1 MNGNEIRLAV
11 KFIILALLL
20 ISVAFSTVSTVS
32 FATSN
37 SQLITQIRELYL
49 QLEKISESGVNVNP
63 QIQELNE
70 ALQLLQNGSNPM
82 EAETLIQQ
90 VNSSI
95 PQLESEASTLYLE
108 HQIVKY
114 STISTLIVLGFLTYY
129 FGPRFLWKAWIKMR
143 SRWVVK

>member
-1 MNGNEIRLAV
+1 MRNEIRLSV

-20 ISVAFSTVSTVS
+20 IFAAFSTVS

-37 SQLITQIRELYL
+37 SQLITQIQELYL
-49 QLEKISESGVNVNP
+49 KLEKISESGVNVNP

-70 ALQLLQNGSNPM
+70 ALQLLQNDSNPK
-82 EAETLIQQ
+82 EAEMLIQQ

-95 PQLESEASTLYLE
+95 PQLESEASTLCLE

-114 STISTLIVLGFLTYY
+114 STIAALIVLGFLTYY

>member
-1 MNGNEIRLAV
+1 M
-11 KFIILALLL
+11 KFIILTLLL
-20 ISVAFSTVSTVS
+20 ISAAFSTVS

-37 SQLITQIRELYL
+37 SQLITQIQELYL

-70 ALQLLQNGSNPM
+70 ALQLLQNCSNPK
-82 EAETLIQQ
+82 EAEKLIQQ

-95 PQLESEASTLYLE
+95 PQLESEANTLCLE

-114 STISTLIVLGFLTYY
+114 STITALIILGFLTYY

>member
-1 MNGNEIRLAV
+1 MRNEIRLTV
-11 KFIILALLL
+11 KFMILALLL
-20 ISVAFSTVSTVS
+20 ISAAFSKVS
-32 FATSN
+32 FTTSN
-37 SQLITQIRELYL
+37 SQLITQIQELYL

-63 QIQELNE
+63 QVQELNE
-70 ALQLLQNGSNPM
+70 ALQLLQNGSNPN
-82 EAETLIQQ
+82 EAEKLIQQ

-95 PQLESEASTLYLE
+95 PQLESEASTLSLE

-114 STISTLIVLGFLTYY
+114 STIAALIVLGFLTYY

>member
-1 MNGNEIRLAV
+1 MNGSEIKLAV
-11 KFIILALLL
+11 KFVILALLL
-20 ISVAFSTVSTVS
+20 ISAAFSTVSL
-32 FATSN
+32 ATSD

-49 QLEKISESGVNVNP
+49 QLAKISEYGVNVNP

-70 ALQLLQNGSNPM
+70 ALQLLQNGSNPK
-82 EAETLIQQ
+82 EAEMLIQQ

-114 STISTLIVLGFLTYY
+114 STISALIVLGFLTYY

>member
-1 MNGNEIRLAV
+1 V
-11 KFIILALLL
+11 KFLILTLLL
-20 ISVAFSTVSTVS
+20 ISAAFSTLS

-37 SQLITQIRELYL
+37 SQLITQIQELYL
-49 QLEKISESGVNVNP
+49 QLEKISESGVNVSP

-70 ALQLLQNGSNPM
+70 ALQLLQNGSNPK
-82 EAETLIQQ
+82 EAEMLIQQ

-95 PQLESEASTLYLE
+95 PQLESEASTLSLE

-114 STISTLIVLGFLTYY
+114 STITALIVLGFLTYY
-129 FGPRFLWKAWIKMR
+129 FGPRLLWKAWIKMR

>member
-1 MNGNEIRLAV
+1 MR
-11 KFIILALLL
+11 FIILALLL
-20 ISVAFSTVSTVS
+20 ISAAFSTVS
-32 FATSN
+32 FAASN
-37 SQLITQIRELYL
+37 SHLITQIQELYL

-70 ALQLLQNGSNPM
+70 ALQLLQNCSNPK
-82 EAETLIQQ
+82 EAENLIQQ

-95 PQLESEASTLYLE
+95 PQLKSEASTLCLE

-114 STISTLIVLGFLTYY
+114 STITALIVLGFLTYY

>member
-1 MNGNEIRLAV
+1 MNGNEIILAV
-11 KFIILALLL
+11 KFTVLALLL
-20 ISVAFSTVSTVS
+20 ISAAFSTVSL
-32 FATSN
+32 ATSD

-82 EAETLIQQ
+82 EAEMLIQQ

-95 PQLESEASTLYLE
+95 PQLKSEASTLYLE

-114 STISTLIVLGFLTYY
+114 STISALIVLGFLTYY

>member
-1 MNGNEIRLAV
+1 MNGNEIKLAV
-11 KFIILALLL
+11 KFTILALIL
-20 ISVAFSTVSTVS
+20 ISAAFSTVS
-32 FATSN
+32 FATSS
-37 SQLITQIRELYL
+37 SQLIAQIRELYL
-49 QLEKISESGVNVNP
+49 QLAKISEYGVNVNP

-70 ALQLLQNGSNPM
+70 ALQLLQNGSNTM
-82 EAETLIQQ
+82 EAETLIQR

-114 STISTLIVLGFLTYY
+114 STISALIVLGFLTYY

>member
-1 MNGNEIRLAV
+1 MNGNEMKLAV

-70 ALQLLQNGSNPM
+70 ALQLLQNGSNPRK
-82 EAETLIQQ
+82 
-90 VNSSI
+90 
-95 PQLESEASTLYLE
+95 P
-108 HQIVKY
+108 K
-114 STISTLIVLGFLTYY
+114 
-129 FGPRFLWKAWIKMR
+129 R
-143 SRWVVK
+143 

>member
-1 MNGNEIRLAV
+1 MNGVEMKLAV
-11 KFIILALLL
+11 KFVILAILL
-20 ISVAFSTVSTVS
+20 ITAAFSTVSL
-32 FATSN
+32 ATSS

-49 QLEKISESGVNVNP
+49 QLAKISEYGVNVNP
-63 QIQELNE
+63 QVQELNE
-70 ALQLLQNGSNPM
+70 ALQLLQNGSNPS
-82 EAETLIQQ
+82 EAEMLIQQ

-95 PQLESEASTLYLE
+95 PQLESEASALYLE

-114 STISTLIVLGFLTYY
+114 STISALIVLGFLTYY

>member
-1 MNGNEIRLAV
+1 MNGNEMKLAV
-11 KFIILALLL
+11 KFTILALILF
-20 ISVAFSTVSTVS
+20 SAAFSTVS

-49 QLEKISESGVNVNP
+49 QLAKISESGVNVNP

-70 ALQLLQNGSNPM
+70 ALQLLQNGSNTM
-82 EAETLIQQ
+82 EAEALIQQ

-108 HQIVKY
+108 HQIAKY
-114 STISTLIVLGFLTYY
+114 STISALIVLGFLTYY

>member
-1 MNGNEIRLAV
+1 M
-11 KFIILALLL
+11 KFIILTLLL
-20 ISVAFSTVSTVS
+20 ISAAFSTLS

-37 SQLITQIRELYL
+37 SQLITQIQELYL

-70 ALQLLQNGSNPM
+70 ALQLLQNGSNPK
-82 EAETLIQQ
+82 EAEQLIQQ

-114 STISTLIVLGFLTYY
+114 STITALIVLGFLTYY
-129 FGPRFLWKAWIKMR
+129 FGPRFLWKAWIKTR

>member
-1 MNGNEIRLAV
+1 MNGNEIKLAV
-11 KFIILALLL
+11 KFIVLVLLL
-20 ISVAFSTVSTVS
+20 ISAAFSTVS
-32 FATSN
+32 FATSS
-37 SQLITQIRELYL
+37 SQLIAQIRELYL
-49 QLEKISESGVNVNP
+49 QLAKISESGVNVNP
-63 QIQELNE
+63 QIRELNE

-82 EAETLIQQ
+82 EAEKLIQQ

-95 PQLESEASTLYLE
+95 PQLEREASTLYLE

-114 STISTLIVLGFLTYY
+114 STISALIVLGFLTYY

>member
-1 MNGNEIRLAV
+1 MNGVEMKLAV
-11 KFIILALLL
+11 KFTILAILL
-20 ISVAFSTVSTVS
+20 ITAAFSTVSL
-32 FATSN
+32 ATSS
-37 SQLITQIRELYL
+37 SQLIAQIQELYL
-49 QLEKISESGVNVNP
+49 QLAKISESGVNVNP

-70 ALQLLQNGSNPM
+70 ALQLLQNGSNPKK
-82 EAETLIQQ
+82 AEKLIQQ

-108 HQIVKY
+108 HQIVEY
-114 STISTLIVLGFLTYY
+114 STISALIVLGFLTYY

>member
-1 MNGNEIRLAV
+1 V

-20 ISVAFSTVSTVS
+20 ISAAFSTVSFT
-32 FATSN
+32 TSN
-37 SQLITQIRELYL
+37 SQLITQIQELYL

-70 ALQLLQNGSNPM
+70 ALQLLQNCSNPK
-82 EAETLIQQ
+82 EAEKLIQQ

-95 PQLESEASTLYLE
+95 PQLESEANTLCLE

-114 STISTLIVLGFLTYY
+114 STITALIILGFLTYY

>member
-1 MNGNEIRLAV
+1 MNGNEMRLAV
-11 KFIILALLL
+11 KFVILALLL
-20 ISVAFSTVSTVS
+20 ISAAFSTVSL
-32 FATSN
+32 ATSD

-49 QLEKISESGVNVNP
+49 QLEKISELGVSVNP

-70 ALQLLQNGSNPM
+70 ALQLLQNGSNPS
-82 EAETLIQQ
+82 EAEALIQQ

-114 STISTLIVLGFLTYY
+114 STISALIVLGFLTYY

>member
-1 MNGNEIRLAV
+1 M
-11 KFIILALLL
+11 KFIILTLLL
-20 ISVAFSTVSTVS
+20 ISAAFSTLS

-37 SQLITQIRELYL
+37 SQLITQIQALYL

-70 ALQLLQNGSNPM
+70 ALQLLQNSSNPK
-82 EAETLIQQ
+82 EAEQLIQQ

-114 STISTLIVLGFLTYY
+114 STITALIVLGFLTYY
-129 FGPRFLWKAWIKMR
+129 FGPRFLWKAWIKTR